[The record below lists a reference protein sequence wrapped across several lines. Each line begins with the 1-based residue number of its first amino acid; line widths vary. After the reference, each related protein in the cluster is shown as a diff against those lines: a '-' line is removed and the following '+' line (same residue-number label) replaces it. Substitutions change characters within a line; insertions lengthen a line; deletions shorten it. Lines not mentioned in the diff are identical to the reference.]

1 MGGRPAIAALC
12 RYLSHA
18 LRSVSLVAAA
28 ANGPHKEASM
38 RSQRRHVVAQDL
50 IFAEGDP
57 PTTAFLVESGRIEI
71 STVQHGRVQ
80 VLGELGPGELLGE
93 MAVLDNSHRSTS
105 ARALTDCVLLPIDR
119 DQFSERLDAAD
130 PVVRALLMSQL
141 ARYRSALATLTRG
154 AESGAGATAPLPQVD
169 PGLDK
174 IRLESELRLALE
186 RGDLD
191 VLLQPLQDMAD
202 GTTAGYESL
211 IRWRHPERGQVSPAE
226 FIRLAEETSL
236 ILPIGDYVLDR
247 VCAML
252 VRLRE
257 RRDEPL
263 PFIALNVSARQ
274 LADGGLVP
282 RWIARLAAHD
292 LPPDRLRIEI
302 TESLMFDTPRIAQ
315 LLDACH
321 AAGMTVALDDF
332 GTGYANLGVLADLD
346 FDCIKLDR
354 SLVHR
359 LSSSRG
365 LALVRAIVAMARGL
379 RCQVVAEGVE
389 TATQYA
395 LLRDLGCRYAQ
406 GWLVGRP
413 VPLRDVVAG

>member
-1 MGGRPAIAALC
+1 
-12 RYLSHA
+12 
-18 LRSVSLVAAA
+18 
-28 ANGPHKEASM
+28 M
-38 RSQRRHVVAQDL
+38 RSQRRHVAAQDL

-71 STVQHGRVQ
+71 STVQHGRTQ

-119 DQFSERLDAAD
+119 DQFSERLEAAD

-154 AESGAGATAPLPQVD
+154 GQTTSGAAEPVPHVD

-191 VLLQPLQDMAD
+191 VLLQPLQDMTD

-236 ILPIGDYVLDR
+236 ILPIGDYVLER

-252 VRLRE
+252 VGLRE
-257 RRDEPL
+257 RRDGPL

-274 LADGGLVP
+274 LADAGLVS
-282 RWIARLAAHD
+282 RWIARLDAHA

-315 LLDACH
+315 LLEACH
-321 AAGMTVALDDF
+321 AVGMSVALDDF

-359 LSSSRG
+359 LSTSRG

-389 TATQYA
+389 TSTQYA

-406 GWLVGRP
+406 GWLVGHPRP
-413 VPLRDVVAG
+413 LHEVVAD

>member
-1 MGGRPAIAALC
+1 
-12 RYLSHA
+12 
-18 LRSVSLVAAA
+18 
-28 ANGPHKEASM
+28 M
-38 RSQRRHVVAQDL
+38 RSQRRYVAAQEL

-93 MAVLDNSHRSTS
+93 MAVLDNSLRSTS
-105 ARALTDCVLLPIDR
+105 ARALSDCVLLPIDR
-119 DQFSERLDAAD
+119 DQFSERLEAAD

-141 ARYRSALATLTRG
+141 ARYRSALAMLTRG
-154 AESGAGATAPLPQVD
+154 GEIAPGLAAPVPHVD

-191 VLLQPLQDMAD
+191 VLLQPLQDMSD
-202 GTTAGYESL
+202 GTIAGYESL

-252 VRLRE
+252 ERLRE
-257 RRDEPL
+257 RRVGAL

-274 LADGGLVP
+274 LADACLVP
-282 RWIARLAAHD
+282 RWIARLAAHS

-406 GWLVGRP
+406 GWLVGH
-413 VPLRDVVAG
+413 PLPIHEVVAD